1 VTGSDRA
8 ADPLLHPFRLRHLT
22 LRNRVMS
29 TAHAPA
35 YAEGGHP
42 RDRYRL
48 YHEEKAQG
56 GVALTMIG
64 GSTNIA
70 PDSPSVFGQLY
81 AGDDSIVPW
90 FQRLTDGVR
99 NHGAA
104 VMCQITHMGRRTG
117 WDGADWLPVIGPS
130 GVRERA
136 HRAIPKTMDRADI
149 RRVVAD
155 FAAAARRCREGG
167 FDGIELLS
175 HSHLLGQFLTPAV
188 NRRCDDYGGSLEN
201 RLRLTMQVLDAVRA
215 AVGGDIVVGM
225 RVTGDEKLPDGLT
238 PEEGV
243 EVAQR
248 LEESGHV
255 DFLNILAGAPYDD
268 LGLAGWVAPMGTP
281 SAVDLPVAQ
290 RIRRAVSLP
299 IFHAGTINDLA
310 TARHAIREGAVD
322 MVGMTRAHIAD
333 PHLVAKIERGEE
345 DRIRPCVGLGY
356 CVDRVNQGKDAVC
369 GHNAATGREGR
380 LSHVITPTST
390 PRRTVIIG
398 GGPAGMEAARVA
410 AERGD
415 TVHLFEAGERLGGQ
429 LLMAGKGTT
438 RRQIDSVTAWLAA
451 EVERLGVTLYLST
464 YAEAEDV
471 TALSP
476 DLVIVATGGWPE
488 PPAIAGAERAL
499 SSWDVLSGRAQ
510 VSGDILLWDK
520 IGNHPG
526 AVMAEVLAGQGRAL
540 AFATPDPR
548 PLTELGPTTHSVAMR
563 ALYRAG
569 VGFLP
574 DMDLARIEPAGNRH
588 RVTLRNTLTGEET
601 VLTVDHVVVETG
613 TAPMGD
619 LFDDLRA
626 ASFNDGEVDQ
636 RAFARDETVFPRVNS
651 SGSFALARIGDAVA
665 SRNLHAAIYDAARLV
680 QGLGPLSYQ

>member
-438 RRQIDSVTAWLAA
+438 RRQID
-451 EVERLGVTLYLST
+451 R
-464 YAEAEDV
+464 
-471 TALSP
+471 
-476 DLVIVATGGWPE
+476 
-488 PPAIAGAERAL
+488 